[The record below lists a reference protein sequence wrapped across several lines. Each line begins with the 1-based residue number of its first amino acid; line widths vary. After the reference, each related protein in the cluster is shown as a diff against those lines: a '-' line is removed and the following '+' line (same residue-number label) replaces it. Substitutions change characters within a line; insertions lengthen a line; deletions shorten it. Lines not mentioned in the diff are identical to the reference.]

1 MNNNGASS
9 PNPNVMAAT
18 AAMYHSALNSSS
30 VVAAQ
35 VAKAA
40 AVAAAASSVPYSYNN
55 NHLHHHHPMFS
66 IPHVPGGVPSAV
78 VNTLGNIASL
88 QNLPHLNAMSN
99 EYGQLN
105 YKEAKF
111 YQTDFLTEYEKR

>member
-1 MNNNGASS
+1 
-9 PNPNVMAAT
+9 MAAT

-55 NHLHHHHPMFS
+55 SHLHHHHHPMFS
-66 IPHVPGGVPSAV
+66 IPHVPGGVTSAV
-78 VNTLGNIASL
+78 VNSASL